1 LGHQKIANRLFTL
14 KFLEKIFFS
23 CNCPGGGACIYL
35 DKQLICTECPEG
47 YTGPRCEYCS
57 EDYFGH
63 PLFGKPCQKCD
74 CNGNVDPNNIRQ
86 CVRRI

>member
-1 LGHQKIANRLFTL
+1 LQTVYLLLIFHKKT
-14 KFLEKIFFS
+14 FFS